1 MRRIKRKPKIT
12 LPTKYIRLGMTV
24 LCVTVMFLSLTF
36 NLSGGPLS
44 TLAGYVFVPMQ
55 KGINSVG
62 GWISEKADN
71 LKDLNDVMQKNEEL
85 QAQVDEL
92 TAELNTI
99 KLEQYDLDNYR
110 ALLELDEKYPSYE
123 KVAANVIG
131 KDSGNWF
138 NTFIIDKGSKD
149 GIEKDMN
156 VIAGNGLVG
165 IVTEVGPNYAK
176 VKSIIDDTSSVS
188 GMDLSTSDN
197 CIIRGNLQMMNENQE
212 IELSDLKDTDNKVQV
227 GDQIV
232 TSYISDKYLQGIL
245 IGYIKDISTDS
256 NNLTKSGTITP
267 VVDFEHLQEVLVI
280 LDKKE
285 DVTGEFSG
293 Q

>member
-1 MRRIKRKPKIT
+1 MRRIKRKPQFT
-12 LPTKYIRLGMTV
+12 LPTKYILLGMTV
-24 LCVTVMFLSLTF
+24 LCVTVMFLSFTF
-36 NLSGGPLS
+36 NLSGGPLNAV
-44 TLAGYVFVPMQ
+44 AGYVFVPMQ
-55 KGINSVG
+55 KGINAVG
-62 GWISEKADN
+62 GWMSEKADN
-71 LKDLNDVMQKNEEL
+71 LKNLNDVIQKNEEL

-110 ALLELDEKYPSYE
+110 ALLELDDKYPSYK

-156 VIAGNGLVG
+156 VIAGSGLVG
-165 IVTEVGPNYAK
+165 IVTDVAPNYAK

-188 GMDLSTSDN
+188 GMDLATSDN

-212 IELSDLKDTDNKVQV
+212 IELSDLKDTDDQERA

-245 IGYIKDISTDS
+245 IGYIKDVSVDS

-267 VVDFEHLQEVLVI
+267 VVDFEHIQEVLVI

-285 DVTGEFSG
+285 DVSGELSG

>member
-1 MRRIKRKPKIT
+1 MRRIKRKPQFT
-12 LPTKYIRLGMTV
+12 LPTKYILLGMTV
-24 LCVTVMFLSLTF
+24 LCVTVMFLSFTF
-36 NLSGGPLS
+36 NLSGGPLDAV
-44 TLAGYVFVPMQ
+44 AGYVFVPMQ
-55 KGINSVG
+55 KGINAVG
-62 GWISEKADN
+62 GWMSEKADN
-71 LKDLNDVMQKNEEL
+71 LKNLNDVMQKNEEL

-110 ALLELDEKYPSYE
+110 ALLELDDKYPSYK

-156 VIAGNGLVG
+156 VIAGSGLVG
-165 IVTEVGPNYAK
+165 IVTDVAPNYAK

-188 GMDLSTSDN
+188 GMDLATSDN

-212 IELSDLKDTDNKVQV
+212 IELSDLKDTDDQVQA

-245 IGYIKDISTDS
+245 IGYIKDVSVDS

-267 VVDFEHLQEVLVI
+267 VVDFEHIQEVLVI

-285 DVTGEFSG
+285 DVSGELSG

>member
-1 MRRIKRKPKIT
+1 MRRIKRKPQFT
-12 LPTKYIRLGMTV
+12 LPTKYILLGMTV
-24 LCVTVMFLSLTF
+24 LCVTVMFLSFTF
-36 NLSGGPLS
+36 NLSGGPLNAV
-44 TLAGYVFVPMQ
+44 AGYVFVPMQ
-55 KGINSVG
+55 KGINAVG
-62 GWISEKADN
+62 GWMSEKADN
-71 LKDLNDVMQKNEEL
+71 LKNLNDVMQKNEEL

-99 KLEQYDLDNYR
+99 KLEQYDLD
-110 ALLELDEKYPSYE
+110 DKYPSYK

-156 VIAGNGLVG
+156 VIAGSGLVG
-165 IVTEVGPNYAK
+165 IVTDVAPNYAK

-188 GMDLSTSDN
+188 GMDLATSDN

-212 IELSDLKDTDNKVQV
+212 IELSDLKDTDDQVQA

-245 IGYIKDISTDS
+245 IGYIKDVSVDS

-267 VVDFEHLQEVLVI
+267 VVDFEHIQEVLVI

-285 DVTGEFSG
+285 DVSGELSG

>member
-1 MRRIKRKPKIT
+1 MRRIKRKPQFT
-12 LPTKYIRLGMTV
+12 LPTKYILLGMTV
-24 LCVTVMFLSLTF
+24 LCVTVMFLSFTF
-36 NLSGGPLS
+36 NLSGGPLNAV
-44 TLAGYVFVPMQ
+44 AGYVFVPMQ
-55 KGINSVG
+55 KGINAVG
-62 GWISEKADN
+62 GWMSEKADN
-71 LKDLNDVMQKNEEL
+71 LKNLNDVMQKNEEL

-110 ALLELDEKYPSYE
+110 ALLELDDKYPSYK

-156 VIAGNGLVG
+156 VIAGSGLVG
-165 IVTEVGPNYAK
+165 IVTDVAPNYAK

-188 GMDLSTSDN
+188 GMDLATSDN

-212 IELSDLKDTDNKVQV
+212 IELSDLKDTDDQVQA
-227 GDQIV
+227 GNQIV

-245 IGYIKDISTDS
+245 IGYIKDVSVDS

-267 VVDFEHLQEVLVI
+267 VVDFEHIREVLVI

-285 DVTGEFSG
+285 DVSGELSG